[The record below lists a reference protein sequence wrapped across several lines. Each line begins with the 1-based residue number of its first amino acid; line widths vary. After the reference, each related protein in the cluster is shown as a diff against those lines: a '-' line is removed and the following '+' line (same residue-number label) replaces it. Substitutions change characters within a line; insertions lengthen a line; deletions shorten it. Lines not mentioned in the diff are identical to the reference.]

1 VVENPETELVSL
13 KEKYT
18 DDPEWL
24 ARFERAGQREL
35 ERVNGFVLK
44 RVRDFD
50 RLSGI
55 RIYEKRTELIAQ
67 MHMKTNMDINT
78 AFEDFV
84 AMYNQIKMEEASL
97 HREVEIN
104 MTFDDGS
111 IDELIKKAIE
121 TGQDV
126 GQLAFQLAKKLEYG
140 LKLVRDRSGVDHFT
154 ITREAVED
162 MEKYIND
169 LVKKFYRKDY
179 SYLSQKES
187 E

>member
-1 VVENPETELVSL
+1 VSL

-104 MTFDDGS
+104 MTFDDGA
-111 IDELIKKAIE
+111 IDELIKRAIE
-121 TGQDV
+121 TGQEA